1 MMQITR
7 QADYAIR
14 CVYYLS
20 GKPGGVTMIEE
31 IAREMSIPQ
40 SFLAKILQKLAKAGI
55 VKSQRGARGGFGLAR
70 EPRQISLY
78 DVLVAVEGPIAVNV
92 CAIDKKLCDVSSQ
105 CKIHPVWVGVRKEME
120 KTLKGEN
127 FEKLRK

>member
-7 QADYAIR
+7 QSDYAIR

-20 GKPGGVTMIEE
+20 GKPGAVTMIEE

-55 VKSQRGARGGFGLAR
+55 VKSHRGAKGGFSIAR
-70 EPRQISLY
+70 KPRDISLY
-78 DVLVAVEGPIAVNV
+78 DVLVAIEGPIAVNV
-92 CAIDKKLCDVSSQ
+92 CAVDKKLCDLSSQ
-105 CKIHPVWVGVRKEME
+105 CKIHPVWVGVRKEIE
-120 KTLKGEN
+120 KTLKEEN